1 MKIGNVILNL
11 LDEHNMSQR
20 ELAQR
25 LQIAPTTLNGYIKN
39 KHEPDCTTLVSIAQ
53 LFHVSVD
60 YLLSYTAPSDMQDK
74 QLLRDFYS
82 LSKEQREIVT
92 ELITVMQRQNQRKK

>member
-1 MKIGNVILNL
+1 MKIGDVILNL

-20 ELAQR
+20 ELAVR

-60 YLLSYTAPSDMQDK
+60 YLLSYTSPSDMQDK

-92 ELITVMQRQNQRKK
+92 ELIAVMQRQNHRKG